1 MEDNKVGLIE
11 SLFNNNKSG
20 SKSIE
25 KYIQKYFPFEYHNIV
40 EFNVNKENSQTWLEK
55 LYNYINNLEELPKCS
70 VCGGTVK
77 FKNIRKGYYN
87 HCSMSCL
94 NKCEIKK
101 AKTIITNIKKFGCE
115 NPSQNID
122 IRKKTISTNLIRYG
136 CENVLKNSIVKEK
149 TKRTNLKKYGCENP
163 SQFDEFKD
171 KRKMTFMDK
180 YGVEHVFQ
188 SPEIYNKMKNTNKL
202 KYGEEFYSK
211 TKECKDRIK
220 QTSQIKYN
228 KDSYL
233 QTDDYHVKTK
243 QTNLK
248 KYGNEKLYLSEDHK
262 IKILANNL
270 LKRKKLFSNMLGLSV
285 ENIEMCNNV
294 ITVKNYCKLHS
305 EFIISEKNI
314 YNRIRLKHE
323 NVCTICNPVSETT
336 SIVEKEIK
344 NYVNNELHV
353 EANKIKINRKEI
365 DIYIEKFKLGVELN
379 GIYWHSNKRRDE
391 NHLVLKTELCEANE
405 IKLLHVFDSEW
416 RNKKGI
422 VKSII
427 KSNLGIFDQQINSD
441 DCKIVII
448 NKDVAENFIYNNHIE
463 EYSCS
468 DVNIGLK
475 FNDELISMMTFSSK
489 NNCNYELLRFCVK
502 LNIDL
507 FDGFSK
513 MLKYFINNNQPKI
526 ITTNINRRYFNGELC
541 IQSGFEFIENTKP
554 DYYYFKHHTTK
565 LESKSN
571 FLDVI
576 NSTQKINPNKTEF
589 EIMDELGYLRI
600 YDCGRAKFE
609 LKLE

>member
-1 MEDNKVGLIE
+1 MENDKLCLIE

-20 SKSIE
+20 AKSIE
-25 KYIQKYFPFEYHNIV
+25 NYIRKHFPIEHN
-40 EFNVNKENSQTWLEK
+40 NVIDFRLNKENNQSWLEK
-55 LYNYINNLEELPKCS
+55 LYNYINDLEDLPICK
-70 VCGGTVK
+70 VCGGNVK
-77 FKNIRKGYYN
+77 FKSLRKGYRE
-87 HCSMSCL
+87 HCSINCL
-94 NKCEIKK
+94 NKCETKK

-115 NPSQNID
+115 NPSQNIA

-136 CENVLKNSIVKEK
+136 CENILKNPIVKEK
-149 TKRTNLKKYGCENP
+149 IKRTNLKKYGCENP

-171 KRKMTFMDK
+171 KRKATFMGK

-202 KYGEEFYSK
+202 KYGEEYYSK
-211 TKECKDRIK
+211 TKECKNRIK

-233 QTDDYHVKTK
+233 QTDDYYVKTK
-243 QTNLK
+243 KTNLK

-270 LKRKKLFSNMLGLSV
+270 LKRKNIFSNMLGLSV
-285 ENIEMCNNV
+285 ENIEICNNV

-336 SIVEKEIK
+336 SIIEKEIK
-344 NYVNNELHV
+344 NYINNELHV

-365 DIYIEKFKLGVELN
+365 DIYIEKFKLGIELN
-379 GIYWHSNKRRDE
+379 GIYWHSNKRRGE
-391 NHLVLKTELCEANE
+391 NHLVLKTEMCEANE

-416 RNKKGI
+416 RNKKDV

-427 KSNLGIFDQQINSD
+427 KNNLGIFDKQICSY
-441 DCKIVII
+441 DCDIV
-448 NKDVAENFIYNNHIE
+448 NVNEDEVKNFLYDNHIE
-463 EYSCS
+463 EYLYS
-468 DVNIGLK
+468 DINIGLK
-475 FNDELISMMTFSSK
+475 LKNDLISIITFSSK

-502 LNIDL
+502 LNVDL
-507 FDGFSK
+507 FDGFNK
-513 MLKYFINNNQPKI
+513 MLKYFIVNYQPKN
-526 ITTNINRRYFNGELC
+526 ITTIINRRYSNSELFK
-541 IQSGFEFIENTKP
+541 QFGFEFIENIKP
-554 DYYYFKHHTTK
+554 DYFYFKHHTSK
-565 LESKSN
+565 LEPKSN
-571 FLDVI
+571 FVYTI
-576 NSTQKINPNKTEF
+576 NLIQKNNPNKTEF

-600 YDCGRAKFE
+600 YDCGYAKFE
-609 LKLE
+609 LK